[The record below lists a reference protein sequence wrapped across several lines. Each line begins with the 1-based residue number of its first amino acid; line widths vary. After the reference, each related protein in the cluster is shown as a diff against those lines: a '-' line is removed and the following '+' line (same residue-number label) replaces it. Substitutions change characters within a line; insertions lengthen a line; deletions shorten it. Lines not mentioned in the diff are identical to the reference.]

1 MNQITI
7 GDHSFN
13 LRVKMGVFQTIL
25 ELSGK
30 EITPFL
36 QDSAKNF
43 AESLAVMLIAAN
55 ECYNEKFCKEP
66 WDREFIRKV
75 VRTDGELW
83 HFNELLKV
91 FIEFVNASEPGEA
104 KTPEV
109 KQGKTPAKPL
119 HGRTARK

>member
-13 LRVKMGVFQTIL
+13 IRVKMGVFPVIL

-36 QDSAKNF
+36 QESAKNF

-55 ECYNEKFCKEP
+55 ECYNEKFDKEP
-66 WDREFIRKV
+66 IDREKIRKV

-91 FIEFVNASEPGEA
+91 FIEFVSTSEPGEA
-104 KTPEV
+104 PAPEA
-109 KQGKTPAKPL
+109 KKKKIPAS
-119 HGRTARK
+119 R